1 MIYNGKEYEWVAR
14 HKAKV
19 GDLVHITALDDEACD
34 IHEFITWIDGEDDAH
49 FDNSLPDGSSH
60 VYIGDTFKTYRHVKD
75 VEENSSF
82 SVGDTVKV
90 IGLSSSGRDDFI
102 GYTGPIAMI
111 YDDGDIMVQDFGE
124 FTAILPP
131 SSLELIGSPTQPI
144 TEELSQ
150 TVESNAITLDEA
162 ANNLVTSKAWTQS
175 SEVKGKSPS
184 ILAGE
189 AMKSFS
195 KAAVRAWAKP
205 SEANVKEG
213 DYMVITDNNNG
224 HEFEIG
230 EIVKV
235 LEAYSG
241 NEDFHAELA
250 VNPKKYEEWYVK
262 YADARFATADEIA
275 ALNKPQLTFD
285 RGDHV
290 KILSDIA
297 EGHADF
303 SLDSVV
309 TAQFRTDEGV
319 MVQNLK
325 GDVRKVIADEF
336 LRKAT
341 PDEAIAAISARYGHG
356 ERTLKT
362 QIDDFYDGM
371 SALLVAKNENYGDSF
386 SKQYDRYGMQ
396 GVEMRL
402 NDKFMRLE
410 QLIAGQPDKV
420 GESVED
426 TLKDIIGYSTL
437 ALLKINENRTELSA

>member
-1 MIYNGKEYEWVAR
+1 MIYNGKEYKVISREG
-14 HKAKV
+14 AKI
-19 GDLVHITALDDEACD
+19 GDLVHITSLYDEVCD
-34 IHEFITWIDGEDDAH
+34 IHEFITWFDDAGDLR
-49 FDNSLPDGSSH
+49 FGNELTDGTTF
-60 VYIGDTFKTYRHVKD
+60 VVDDDTFKVYRYVKD
-75 VEENSSF
+75 VEEAVRFNRGDKVKI
-82 SVGDTVKV
+82 VGDSAFVDESFV
-90 IGLSSSGRDDFI
+90 GS
-102 GYTGPIAMI
+102 
-111 YDDGDIMVQDFGE
+111 FGE
-124 FTAILPP
+124 VISGYSIVNDNYSVVVDGTYYYFPP
-131 SSLELIGSPTQPI
+131 ASLELIEKQTQPI
-144 TEELSQ
+144 TEELSEK
-150 TVESNAITLDEA
+150 VESNAITLDEA
-162 ANNLVTSKAWTQS
+162 ANNLVTSKAWTQ
-175 SEVKGKSPS
+175 
-184 ILAGE
+184 
-189 AMKSFS
+189 
-195 KAAVRAWAKP
+195 P
-205 SEANVKEG
+205 SETNVKEG
-213 DYMVITDNNNG
+213 DYMVITDNNNL

-235 LEAYSG
+235 LEPYSG
-241 NEDFHAELA
+241 DDDFHAEHA
-250 VNPKKYEEWYVK
+250 VNPDEDNVWYVE
-262 YADARFATADEIA
+262 YRDARFATADEIA
-275 ALNKPQLTFD
+275 AINKPQLTFD

-309 TAQFRTDEGV
+309 TAQFRTDGGV

-341 PDEAIAAISARYGHG
+341 PDETIAAISARYGHG

-386 SKQYDRYGMQ
+386 SKQYDKYGMQ

>member
-1 MIYNGKEYEWVAR
+1 MIYDGKEYVEVVKDDAS
-14 HKAKV
+14 V
-19 GDLVHITALDDEACD
+19 GDLVHIMLLEGVPCNDHDYIKD
-34 IHEFITWIDGEDDAH
+34 IDNDGDFWVGSRLSDGSFFITADD
-49 FDNSLPDGSSH
+49 S
-60 VYIGDTFKTYRHVKD
+60 FKTYKYVKNID
-75 VEENSSF
+75 MIGR
-82 SVGDTVKV
+82 GDKVKV
-90 IGLSSSGRDDFI
+90 VGVTDYGDRRFIGSFGEVLSSYNAVNNDYRVVV
-102 GYTGPIAMI
+102 
-111 YDDGDIMVQDFGE
+111 DGTYYYF
-124 FTAILPP
+124 PP
-131 SSLELIGSPTQPI
+131 ASLELIEKPTQPI
-144 TEELSQ
+144 TEELSEK
-150 TVESNAITLDEA
+150 VGSNAITLDEA

-175 SEVKGKSPS
+175 SEVKGKSPGT
-184 ILAGE
+184 LAGK
-189 AMKSFS
+189 AMQSFS
-195 KAAVRAWAKP
+195 KGIVRAWVKP

-230 EIVKV
+230 ETVEV
-235 LEAYSG
+235 LNPYDG
-241 NEDFHAELA
+241 DDDFHAVGVA
-250 VNPKKYEEWYVK
+250 GNWYVK

-275 ALNKPQLTFD
+275 TLNKPQLTFD

-303 SLDSVV
+303 SIDSVV
-309 TAQFRTDEGV
+309 TAQFRTDDGV

-356 ERTLKT
+356 KRTLKT

-371 SALLVAKNENYGDSF
+371 SSLLVAKNENYGDSF
-386 SKQYDRYGMQ
+386 SKQYDKYGMQ

-437 ALLKINENRTELSA
+437 ALLKINENRTELTA

>member
-1 MIYNGKEYEWVAR
+1 MIYNGKEYAEVTGEI
-14 HKAKV
+14 
-19 GDLVHITALDDEACD
+19 GDLIHVTEVEGEVCDVWGFTTDSAFTMPDLDVILPNGWETLDD
-34 IHEFITWIDGEDDAH
+34 
-49 FDNSLPDGSSH
+49 
-60 VYIGDTFKTYRHVKD
+60 DTDEWTRYRYVKD
-75 VEENSSF
+75 VEE
-82 SVGDTVKV
+82 T
-90 IGLSSSGRDDFI
+90 
-102 GYTGPIAMI
+102 P
-111 YDDGDIMVQDFGE
+111 
-124 FTAILPP
+124 
-131 SSLELIGSPTQPI
+131 
-144 TEELSQ
+144 
-150 TVESNAITLDEA
+150 
-162 ANNLVTSKAWTQS
+162 
-175 SEVKGKSPS
+175 EVLGKSPS
-184 ILAGE
+184 NLAGKAME
-189 AMKSFS
+189 AFS
-195 KAAVRAWAKP
+195 KGIVRAWVKP

-213 DYMVITDNNNG
+213 DYMVITDNG
-224 HEFEIG
+224 YEG
-230 EIVKV
+230 LAVGTLVKV
-235 LEAYSG
+235 LEPVG
-241 NEDFHAELA
+241 GDNDFWAENDEFLL
-250 VNPKKYEEWYVK
+250 YID
-262 YADARFATADEIA
+262 YADARFATTDEIA

-386 SKQYDRYGMQ
+386 SKQYDKYGMQ

>member
-1 MIYNGKEYEWVAR
+1 MIYDGKEYEWVAR

-34 IHEFITWIDGEDDAH
+34 IHEFITWIDDEDDFH
-49 FDNSLPDGSSH
+49 FDNNLPDGSH
-60 VYIGDTFKTYRHVKD
+60 FVYKSDTFKTYRYVKD

-90 IGLSSSGRDDFI
+90 IGLSSLGRDDFI

-131 SSLELIGSPTQPI
+131 SSLELIEKPTQPI
-144 TEELSQ
+144 TEALSEK
-150 TVESNAITLDEA
+150 VESNAITLDEA

-189 AMKSFS
+189 AMKSFRE
-195 KAAVRAWAKP
+195 AAVRAWAKP

-213 DYMVITDNNNG
+213 DYMVITDNG
-224 HEFEIG
+224 YEG
-230 EIVKV
+230 LAVGTLVKV
-235 LEAYSG
+235 LEPVG
-241 NEDFHAELA
+241 GDNDFWAENDEFLL
-250 VNPKKYEEWYVK
+250 YID
-262 YADARFATADEIA
+262 YADARFATTDEIA
-275 ALNKPQLTFD
+275 AINKPQLTFD

-309 TAQFRTDEGV
+309 TAQFRTDDGI

-341 PDEAIAAISARYGHG
+341 PDEAIAAVSARYGHG
-356 ERTLKT
+356 KRTLKT

-386 SKQYDRYGMQ
+386 SKQYDKYGMQ

-437 ALLKINENRTELSA
+437 ALLKINENRSELSA

>member
-1 MIYNGKEYEWVAR
+1 MIYDGKEYVEI
-14 HKAKV
+14 AKDDANA
-19 GDLVHITALDDEACD
+19 GDLVHITALDDNACD
-34 IHEFITWIDGEDDAH
+34 IHEFITWIDYEDDIH
-49 FDNSLPDGSSH
+49 FDNNLPDGSYF
-60 VYIGDTFKTYRHVKD
+60 VYIGDTFKTYRYVKD
-75 VEENSSF
+75 
-82 SVGDTVKV
+82 
-90 IGLSSSGRDDFI
+90 
-102 GYTGPIAMI
+102 
-111 YDDGDIMVQDFGE
+111 
-124 FTAILPP
+124 
-131 SSLELIGSPTQPI
+131 
-144 TEELSQ
+144 
-150 TVESNAITLDEA
+150 
-162 ANNLVTSKAWTQS
+162 
-175 SEVKGKSPS
+175 
-184 ILAGE
+184 
-189 AMKSFS
+189 
-195 KAAVRAWAKP
+195 
-205 SEANVKEG
+205 VKEG
-213 DYMVITDNNNG
+213 DYMVITGNNNG

-230 EIVKV
+230 ETVEV
-235 LEAYSG
+235 LNPYDG
-241 NEDFHAELA
+241 DDDFHAVGA
-250 VNPKKYEEWYVK
+250 AGNWYVK

-275 ALNKPQLTFD
+275 TLNKPQLTFD

-303 SLDSVV
+303 SIDSVV
-309 TAQFRTDEGV
+309 TAQFRTDDGV

-362 QIDDFYDGM
+362 QIDDFFDGM

-386 SKQYDRYGMQ
+386 SKQYDKYGMQ